1 MVLVVVGEVLVQ
13 DDGTKRTSLE
23 RWEERNGGEE
33 RERHEEVLPAWWV
46 SGLSLAWGAD
56 TVTAGPRCEWT
67 KVLV

>member
-1 MVLVVVGEVLVQ
+1 VVLVVVGEVLVQ

-46 SGLSLAWGAD
+46 VGSRWLGGQTRSQRAQGASG
-56 TVTAGPRCEWT
+56 P
-67 KVLV
+67 KF